1 MRFTGEVTAKMI
13 TFDVQSHT
21 TMKRFLIFSLLWLS
35 GWAAQAQIQTPP
47 TTPRTLVEREGMAP
61 VTIPPMPAHLDFAGE
76 RVPLEYYDT
85 RESLIRE
92 VSVSCYMH
100 SRTLLTLLATTR
112 YFPIIEPILK
122 KHGVPDDFKYLCMAE
137 SGLNPNVRSTA
148 GAAGL
153 WQFMEAAGKE
163 YGLFIG
169 ANRLVDERYHIEKST
184 EAACK
189 YILDAKRRLG
199 SWTLAAAA
207 YNAGVGGVQTRM
219 QTQGVTDYY
228 DLFLPEETMR
238 YVFRIL
244 SFKLIT
250 PDPRR
255 YGFTMAR
262 EDYYRPLDDY
272 YEIEVSDATIDWS
285 AVARSQGTNYKMLRE
300 LNHWIRDYTY
310 NNTGRRTFK
319 VKVPNEGF
327 RK

>member
-1 MRFTGEVTAKMI
+1 MR
-13 TFDVQSHT
+13 
-21 TMKRFLIFSLLWLS
+21 
-35 GWAAQAQIQTPP
+35 AQQLPS
-47 TTPRTLVEREGMAP
+47 RTLVEKEPMAP
-61 VTIPPMPAHLDFAGE
+61 VMIPPMPAQLDFAGE
-76 RVPLEYYDT
+76 RVPLEHYDT

-92 VSVSCYMH
+92 MSVSCYMH

-112 YFPIIEPILK
+112 YFPVIEPILK
-122 KHGVPDDFKYLCMAE
+122 KHGIPEDFKYLCMAE

-153 WQFMEAAGKE
+153 WQFMEPAGKE
-163 YGLFIG
+163 FGLFIG
-169 ANRLVDERYHIEKST
+169 TNRLVDERYHIEKST

-219 QTQGVTDYY
+219 QKQGVKDYY
-228 DLFLPEETMR
+228 DLFLPDETMR

-250 PDPRR
+250 PDPDR
-255 YGFTMAR
+255 YGFVIAR
-262 EDYYRPLDDY
+262 DDYYKPLTDY
-272 YEIEVSDATIDWS
+272 YEIEVNDATIDWS
-285 AVARSQGTNYKMLRE
+285 AVAQSQGTNYKMLRE

-310 NNTGRRTFK
+310 TNSGKRTFT
-319 VKVPNEGF
+319 VRIPNEGF